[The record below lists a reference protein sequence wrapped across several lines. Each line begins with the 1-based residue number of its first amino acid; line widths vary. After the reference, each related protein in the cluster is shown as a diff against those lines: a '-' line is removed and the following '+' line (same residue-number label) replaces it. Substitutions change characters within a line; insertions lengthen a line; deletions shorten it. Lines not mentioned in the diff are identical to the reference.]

1 MQLKSPKFSTH
12 SHKSQTYVLK
22 PKTLPL
28 YTGFGIFLKR
38 PKNGRSQAKDPG
50 RGGSGP
56 GGQRDEEGGG
66 EREGINFPRA
76 FPFRIST

>member
-1 MQLKSPKFSTH
+1 MIRFETQNTPSHTQGSVFS
-12 SHKSQTYVLK
+12 
-22 PKTLPL
+22 
-28 YTGFGIFLKR
+28 KR

-50 RGGSGP
+50 RGGGDP
-56 GGQRDEEGGG
+56 GDKKDEEGGG